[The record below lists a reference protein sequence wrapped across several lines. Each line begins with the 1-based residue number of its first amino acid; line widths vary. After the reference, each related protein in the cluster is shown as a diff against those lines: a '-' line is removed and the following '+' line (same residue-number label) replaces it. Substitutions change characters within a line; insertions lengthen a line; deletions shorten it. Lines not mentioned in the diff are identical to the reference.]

1 MIFII
6 KRLSEKM
13 GPPYSNIFLL
23 FPTIYFYQ
31 QVQIKILSHIF
42 VMWFWKK
49 TEILNPEYARGE
61 I

>member
-1 MIFII
+1 
-6 KRLSEKM
+6 M
-13 GPPYSNIFLL
+13 GPPLFQYFFIISNNIFL
-23 FPTIYFYQ
+23 PQ